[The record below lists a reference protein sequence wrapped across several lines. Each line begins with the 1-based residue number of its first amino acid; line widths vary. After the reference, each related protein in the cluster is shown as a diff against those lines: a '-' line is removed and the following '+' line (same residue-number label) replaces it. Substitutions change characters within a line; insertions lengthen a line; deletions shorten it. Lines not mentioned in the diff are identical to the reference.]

1 MFEKVLI
8 PTDFSTHSRRVLECV
23 AHCSAIK
30 RAVLVHVVTADWLG
44 APMSTTDKLEERLE
58 EEKRFLQET
67 RRAGPL
73 EVNSRLEVT
82 VGGSVARALRRVSDE
97 EGPKAR
103 A

>member
-58 EEKRFLQET
+58 EEVL
-67 RRAGPL
+67 A
-73 EVNSRLEVT
+73 
-82 VGGSVARALRRVSDE
+82 
-97 EGPKAR
+97 
-103 A
+103 